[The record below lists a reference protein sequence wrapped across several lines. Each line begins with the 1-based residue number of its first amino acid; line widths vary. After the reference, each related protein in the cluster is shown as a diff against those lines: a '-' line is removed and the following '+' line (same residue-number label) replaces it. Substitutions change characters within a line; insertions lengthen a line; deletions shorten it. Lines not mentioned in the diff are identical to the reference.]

1 MGSGAFGLV
10 WPITIFYVLI
20 INIKDRTLIKV
31 NFSLGKIAKENL
43 LLLKY
48 PSKIFSILKFL
59 LIILFNIVDS
69 DTIFPAFKNS
79 NSSF

>member
-1 MGSGAFGLV
+1 
-10 WPITIFYVLI
+10 
-20 INIKDRTLIKV
+20 
-31 NFSLGKIAKENL
+31 
-43 LLLKY
+43 LKY